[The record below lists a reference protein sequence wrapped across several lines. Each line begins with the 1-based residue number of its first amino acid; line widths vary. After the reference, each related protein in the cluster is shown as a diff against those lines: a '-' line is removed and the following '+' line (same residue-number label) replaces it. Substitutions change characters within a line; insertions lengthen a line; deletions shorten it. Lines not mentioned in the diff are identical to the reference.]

1 MTELQQDVDD
11 TKPAK
16 VLGKKESKVGS
27 AHSEAEN
34 GVEEKKKVCRSP
46 TAQSPAPSSEAES
59 PDQKRLISLCSR
71 FADMCR
77 FTRPRKWRA
86 RTGTP

>member
-46 TAQSPAPSSEAES
+46 TAQSPAPCSEAES
-59 PDQKRLISLCSR
+59 PDPKRLISLCPYLLSKSILHSR
-71 FADMCR
+71 PSVKIQF
-77 FTRPRKWRA
+77 
-86 RTGTP
+86 